1 MSEDVKVELMKNG
14 PIILTGVDYVQKPDG
29 SKLKLGNHIAYLCR
43 CGHSKNKPH
52 CDGSHK
58 KIGFNDEE

>member
-1 MSEDVKVELMKNG
+1 MKNG